1 MTPEDV
7 VKEAEYYESGRSY
20 NELTQGDKMIIQQN
34 TKNAENIAFN
44 EQQKTTDDVAT
55 PEPSAPESE
64 QM

>member
-44 EQQKTTDDVAT
+44 EQQKTTDDV
-55 PEPSAPESE
+55 EPSAPESE